1 MEKNININS
10 IFPVE
15 AKVFYEDNVPYLWYK
30 GKVDL
35 NGKEWFVIFPKIGLK
50 MENVSITSEA
60 NFLGEVNTLECTF
73 NQSFFTGKEEI
84 FRVEENSNWKKEDKD
99 FFDF

>member
-35 NGKEWFVIFPKIGLK
+35 NGKEWFVIFPKIGLR

-60 NFLGEVNTLECTF
+60 NFLGEVNTVECTF
-73 NQSFFTGKEEI
+73 AHSSTGKEEI
-84 FRVEENSNWKKEDKD
+84 FRVEENLNWEREDKN